1 MIGGEVLRLWSKSSH
16 LETLGIDNFSDY
28 YSPEMKRSHVNDF
41 KNSIVEIDISDFHEV
56 TRIFQS
62 FKPNVVIHLAG
73 QGGVRASK
81 TQPKPYLQDNQLGFL
96 NLIEVSRD
104 HEVETFIYASS
115 SSVYGEGL
123 KAPFSED
130 ERLPAPKSLYALSKI
145 SNEITAQYLPLNQMQ
160 VIGLRFFTV
169 YGPWAR
175 PDMAVFRMLSAIKL
189 DVPFELTAS
198 LGVKRDFTYV
208 SDIPQFL
215 ESILDSA
222 NKLSQREILN
232 VAGSS
237 PRTLQELVSILGE
250 YKDKL
255 TIEKLPPDE
264 TDVSLTHG
272 SIDKISR
279 LGLLVP
285 STSLEVGLSQTL
297 DWLNDFPLT
306 EIQKWRSSVR

>member
-1 MIGGEVLRLWSKSSH
+1 MIGGEILRLWIRSS
-16 LETLGIDNFSDY
+16 LFETLGVDNFSDY
-28 YSPEMKRSHVNDF
+28 YSPEMKRNHVKDF
-41 KNSIVEIDISDFHEV
+41 KNSIVEIDISDSQEV
-56 TRIFQS
+56 AKIFKS

-104 HEVETFIYASS
+104 HNVETFIYASS

-175 PDMAVFRMLSAIKL
+175 PDMAVFRILSAIKL
-189 DVPFELTAS
+189 DVPFKLTAS
-198 LGVKRDFTYV
+198 LGVQRDFTYV

-215 ESILDSA
+215 ESVLDSSDQ
-222 NKLSQREILN
+222 LSQREILN

-237 PRTLQELVSILGE
+237 PRTLQELITILDE
-250 YKDKL
+250 FKDKL
-255 TIEKLPPDE
+255 TIENSPPDE
-264 TDVSLTHG
+264 TDVALTHG
-272 SIDKISR
+272 SINKISE
-279 LGLLVP
+279 LGLSIP
-285 STSLEVGLSQTL
+285 STPLEVGLRQTL
-297 DWLNDFPLT
+297 DWLNGIPLSD
-306 EIQKWRSSVR
+306 IKKWRSSVQ

>member
-1 MIGGEVLRLWSKSSH
+1 MIGGEILRRWSNSSTF
-16 LETLGIDNFSDY
+16 ETLGVDNFSDY
-28 YSPEMKRSHVNDF
+28 YSPGMKRDHVRDF
-41 KNSIVEIDISDFHEV
+41 KDNIVEIDISDFEEV
-56 TRIFQS
+56 TKVFRS
-62 FKPNVVIHLAG
+62 FKPNIVIHLAG

-104 HEVETFIYASS
+104 HNVETFIYASS

-145 SNEITAQYLPLNQMQ
+145 SNEITARYLPLNQMQ

-175 PDMAVFRMLSAIKL
+175 PDMAVFRILSAIKL

-208 SDIPQFL
+208 SDIPRFL
-215 ESILDSA
+215 ESVLNCSD
-222 NKLSQREILN
+222 KLSQREILN

-237 PRTLQELVSILGE
+237 PRTLQELVTILDE
-250 YKDKL
+250 HKENL
-255 TIEKLPPDE
+255 TIKHLPQDE
-264 TDVSLTHG
+264 TDVSITHG
-272 SIDKISR
+272 STKKIFE
-279 LGLLVP
+279 LGLVVP
-285 STSLEVGLSQTL
+285 STSLEVGVRQTL
-297 DWLNDFPLT
+297 DWLNEIPLSS
-306 EIQKWRSSVR
+306 IQEWRLSVR